1 MLQKSRNNFSSSS
14 AKISDDH
21 LLVIDCFPGC
31 EFPSIPSYFP
41 RSCSGPSIKYVT
53 LFLANFDPLPLSH
66 FVTHTGTPK
75 IRHTSRTSRFLV
87 GLVQKSRT
95 KVPCTSSISIVR
107 GGFWPWVLSGLV
119 FVRSPFCHNTSVTA
133 KS

>member
-41 RSCSGPSIKYVT
+41 RSCSAPSIKYVT
-53 LFLANFDPLPLSH
+53 LFLANFDTLPLSH
-66 FVTHTGTPK
+66 FVTHSGTPK
-75 IRHTSRTSRFLV
+75 VRHTSRPPRFLV
-87 GLVQKSRT
+87 DLVQETRT
-95 KVPCTSSISIVR
+95 KAPCTNSLSIVR
-107 GGFWPWVLSGLV
+107 GGFCPGFCQRGFCLGGFFSV
-119 FVRSPFCHNTSVTA
+119 SPS
-133 KS
+133 